1 MGNYILL
8 LTDAYLRTYF
18 IDRKHMIARPDY
30 LNKLISKK
38 ENGLI
43 KIITGNRRCGKSYL
57 LFTIYHE
64 YLVSAGIA
72 ENQIIELALDETV
85 NAKYRNP
92 IELDSY
98 IRSLV
103 SDKSKQYYVFLDEIQ
118 KVDEIQNPYV
128 DNPNSKITFVDTVLG
143 LMKIKNVDLYITGS
157 NSKMLSS
164 DILTEFRDRGDE
176 IRVYPLSFA
185 EFYTSFKGDKNE
197 AWKEYYTYG
206 GMPLAVTK
214 KTPEEKS
221 KYLKDL
227 FTGTY
232 LKDVLERYTITNSTS
247 DLEELLNIISSS
259 IGSLT
264 NPLNLSNTFKTVKK
278 RNLAPETI
286 STYLDY
292 FKDAFLID
300 SAVRYN
306 IKGKKYISTPLKYYF
321 VDVGLRNARLNFRQQ
336 EENHIMENIIFN
348 ELKIRGFDVD
358 IGVIEHNTKDATGK
372 SRRNFLEIDFVAN
385 KGSNRFYIQSALYV
399 DTQEKRE
406 QETQSLNRIH
416 DSFKKIVVVKDD
428 IEPWQDDKG
437 IQYIGIEQFLLE
449 KDWLR

>member
-1 MGNYILL
+1 MFKGLKVIERPR
-8 LTDAYLRTYF
+8 YLE
-18 IDRKHMIARPDY
+18 
-30 LNKLISKK
+30 KLISKR
-38 ENGLI
+38 ENGLV

-57 LFTIYHE
+57 LFVIYHQ
-64 YLVSAGIA
+64 YLINNGVKQ
-72 ENQIIELALDETV
+72 EQIIELALDETA

-92 IELDSY
+92 IELDKY

-103 SDKSKQYYVFLDEIQ
+103 SDTSKQYYIFLDEIQ
-118 KVDEIQNPYV
+118 KVEEIQNPYLP
-128 DNPNSKITFVDTVLG
+128 NPDAKITFVDTVLG
-143 LMKIKNVDLYITGS
+143 FMKLPNADIYITGS

-164 DILTEFRDRGDE
+164 DIVTEFRDRGDE
-176 IRVYPLSFA
+176 VRIYPLSFS
-185 EFYTSFKGDKNE
+185 EFYSAYKGDKSK
-197 AWKEYYTYG
+197 AWREYYTYG
-206 GMPLAVTK
+206 GMPLVVTK
-214 KTPEEKS
+214 KTPAEKS

-232 LKDVLERYTITNSTS
+232 IKDVLERHKVINDSS
-247 DLEELLNIISSS
+247 DLEELLNVISSS

-278 RNLAPETI
+278 RNVAPETV
-286 STYLDY
+286 SLYLEY

-306 IKGKKYISTPLKYYF
+306 VKGKKYISTPLKYYF

-358 IGVIEHNTKDATGK
+358 VGVVEHNTKDARGK
-372 SRRNFLEIDFVAN
+372 SQRNYLEVDFIAN
-385 KGSNRFYIQSALYV
+385 MGSKRFYIQSALNI
-399 DTQEKRE
+399 DDQEKKQ
-406 QETQSLNRIH
+406 QEINSLCRIN
-416 DSFKKIVVVKDD
+416 DSFKKFVVIKDN

-449 KDWLR
+449 EDWLR

>member
-1 MGNYILL
+1 
-8 LTDAYLRTYF
+8 
-18 IDRKHMIARPDY
+18 MIARPDY

-118 KVDEIQNPYV
+118 KVEEIQNPYV
-128 DNPNSKITFVDTVLG
+128 DNPDSKITFVDTVLG

-232 LKDVLERYTITNSTS
+232 LKDVLERHTITNSTS

-385 KGSNRFYIQSALYV
+385 RGNNRFYIQSALHL

-449 KDWLR
+449 KYWLR

>member
-1 MGNYILL
+1 
-8 LTDAYLRTYF
+8 
-18 IDRKHMIARPDY
+18 MIARPDY

-128 DNPNSKITFVDTVLG
+128 DNPDSKITFVDTVLG

-221 KYLKDL
+221 KYLKNL

-232 LKDVLERYTITNSTS
+232 LKDVLERHTITNSTS

-385 KGSNRFYIQSALYV
+385 RGNNRFYIQSALHL

>member
-1 MGNYILL
+1 
-8 LTDAYLRTYF
+8 
-18 IDRKHMIARPDY
+18 MIARPDY

-38 ENGLI
+38 KNGLI

-232 LKDVLERYTITNSTS
+232 LKDVLERHTITNSTS
-247 DLEELLNIISSS
+247 DLEEFLNIISSS

-437 IQYIGIEQFLLE
+437 IRYIGIEQFLLE

>member
-1 MGNYILL
+1 MFLDIPQMDVFTEDYSSVFSVIE
-8 LTDAYLRTYF
+8 DA
-18 IDRKHMIARPDY
+18 A
-30 LNKLISKK
+30 KK

-128 DNPNSKITFVDTVLG
+128 DNPDSKITFVDTVLG

-185 EFYTSFKGDKNE
+185 EFYASFKGDKNE

-206 GMPLAVTK
+206 GMPLAVMK

-232 LKDVLERYTITNSTS
+232 LKDVLERHIITNSTS

-372 SRRNFLEIDFVAN
+372 SRRNFLEIDFIAN
-385 KGSNRFYIQSALYV
+385 RGNNRFYIQSALHL

-449 KDWLR
+449 KYWLR

>member
-1 MGNYILL
+1 
-8 LTDAYLRTYF
+8 
-18 IDRKHMIARPDY
+18 MIARPDY

-57 LFTIYHE
+57 LFTIYNE

-128 DNPNSKITFVDTVLG
+128 DNPDSKITFVDTVLG

-232 LKDVLERYTITNSTS
+232 LKDVLERHTITNSTS

-385 KGSNRFYIQSALYV
+385 KGNNRFYIQSALHL

-449 KDWLR
+449 KYWLR

>member
-1 MGNYILL
+1 
-8 LTDAYLRTYF
+8 
-18 IDRKHMIARPDY
+18 MIARPDY

-57 LFTIYHE
+57 LFTIYHG

-143 LMKIKNVDLYITGS
+143 LMKIKNVDLYITGN
-157 NSKMLSS
+157 NSKMLPS

-185 EFYTSFKGDKNE
+185 EFYASFKGDKNE

-232 LKDVLERYTITNSTS
+232 LKDVLERHIITNSTS

-306 IKGKKYISTPLKYYF
+306 IKGKKSYY
-321 VDVGLRNARLNFRQQ
+321 G
-336 EENHIMENIIFN
+336 
-348 ELKIRGFDVD
+348 
-358 IGVIEHNTKDATGK
+358 EH
-372 SRRNFLEIDFVAN
+372 
-385 KGSNRFYIQSALYV
+385 YIQ
-399 DTQEKRE
+399 
-406 QETQSLNRIH
+406 
-416 DSFKKIVVVKDD
+416 
-428 IEPWQDDKG
+428 
-437 IQYIGIEQFLLE
+437 
-449 KDWLR
+449 

>member
-1 MGNYILL
+1 
-8 LTDAYLRTYF
+8 
-18 IDRKHMIARPDY
+18 MIARPDY

-57 LFTIYHE
+57 LFTIYHG

-185 EFYTSFKGDKNE
+185 EFYASFKGDKNE

-232 LKDVLERYTITNSTS
+232 LKDVLERHTITNSTS

-358 IGVIEHNTKDATGK
+358 IGVVEHNTKDATGK

-385 KGSNRFYIQSALYV
+385 RGNNRFYIQSALHL
-399 DTQEKRE
+399 DTQEKME

>member
-1 MGNYILL
+1 
-8 LTDAYLRTYF
+8 
-18 IDRKHMIARPDY
+18 MIARPDY

-128 DNPNSKITFVDTVLG
+128 DNPDSKITFVDTVLG

-185 EFYTSFKGDKNE
+185 EFYASFKGDKNE

-206 GMPLAVTK
+206 GMPLAVMK

-232 LKDVLERYTITNSTS
+232 LKDVLERHTITNSTS

-372 SRRNFLEIDFVAN
+372 SRRNFLEIDFIAN
-385 KGSNRFYIQSALYV
+385 RGNNRFYIQSALHL
-399 DTQEKRE
+399 DTQEKME

-449 KDWLR
+449 KYWLR

>member
-1 MGNYILL
+1 
-8 LTDAYLRTYF
+8 
-18 IDRKHMIARPDY
+18 MIARPDY

-57 LFTIYHE
+57 LFTIYHG

-143 LMKIKNVDLYITGS
+143 LMKIKNVDLYITGN
-157 NSKMLSS
+157 NSKMLPS

-185 EFYTSFKGDKNE
+185 EFYASFKGDKNE

-232 LKDVLERYTITNSTS
+232 LKDVLERHIITNSTS

-278 RNLAPETI
+278 RKLAPETI

-385 KGSNRFYIQSALYV
+385 RGNNRFYIQSALHL
-399 DTQEKRE
+399 DTQEKME

>member
-1 MGNYILL
+1 
-8 LTDAYLRTYF
+8 
-18 IDRKHMIARPDY
+18 MIARPDY

-57 LFTIYHE
+57 LFTIYHG

-143 LMKIKNVDLYITGS
+143 LMKIKNVDLYITGN
-157 NSKMLSS
+157 NSKMLPS

-185 EFYTSFKGDKNE
+185 EFYASFKGDKNE

-232 LKDVLERYTITNSTS
+232 LKDVLERHIITNSTS

-385 KGSNRFYIQSALYV
+385 RGNNRFYIQSALHL
-399 DTQEKRE
+399 DTQEKME

>member
-1 MGNYILL
+1 
-8 LTDAYLRTYF
+8 
-18 IDRKHMIARPDY
+18 MIARPDY

-185 EFYTSFKGDKNE
+185 EFYASFKGDKNE

-232 LKDVLERYTITNSTS
+232 LKDVLERHTITNSTS

-306 IKGKKYISTPLKYYF
+306 IKWKKYISTPLKYYF

-385 KGSNRFYIQSALYV
+385 RGNNRFYIQSALHL
-399 DTQEKRE
+399 DTQEKME

-449 KDWLR
+449 KYWLR

>member
-1 MGNYILL
+1 
-8 LTDAYLRTYF
+8 
-18 IDRKHMIARPDY
+18 MIARPDY

-143 LMKIKNVDLYITGS
+143 LMKIKNVDLYITGN
-157 NSKMLSS
+157 NSKMLPS

-185 EFYTSFKGDKNE
+185 EFYASFKGDKNE

-232 LKDVLERYTITNSTS
+232 LKDVLERHTITNSTS

-385 KGSNRFYIQSALYV
+385 RGNNRFYIQSALHL
-399 DTQEKRE
+399 DTQEKME

>member
-1 MGNYILL
+1 
-8 LTDAYLRTYF
+8 
-18 IDRKHMIARPDY
+18 MIARPDY

-214 KTPEEKS
+214 KTPKEKS

-232 LKDVLERYTITNSTS
+232 LKDVLERHTITNSTS

>member
-1 MGNYILL
+1 
-8 LTDAYLRTYF
+8 
-18 IDRKHMIARPDY
+18 MIARPDY

-128 DNPNSKITFVDTVLG
+128 DNPDSKITFVDTVLG

-232 LKDVLERYTITNSTS
+232 LKDVLERHTITNSTS

-385 KGSNRFYIQSALYV
+385 RGNNRFYIQSALYV

-437 IQYIGIEQFLLE
+437 IRYIGIEQFLLE

>member
-1 MGNYILL
+1 
-8 LTDAYLRTYF
+8 
-18 IDRKHMIARPDY
+18 MIARPDY

-64 YLVSAGIA
+64 YLVSAGIT

-232 LKDVLERYTITNSTS
+232 LKDVLERHTITNSTS

-300 SAVRYN
+300 SVVRYN

-385 KGSNRFYIQSALYV
+385 RGNNRFYIQSALHL

-449 KDWLR
+449 KYWLR

>member
-1 MGNYILL
+1 M
-8 LTDAYLRTYF
+8 
-18 IDRKHMIARPDY
+18 
-30 LNKLISKK
+30 
-38 ENGLI
+38 
-43 KIITGNRRCGKSYL
+43 
-57 LFTIYHE
+57 
-64 YLVSAGIA
+64 VSAGIA

-232 LKDVLERYTITNSTS
+232 LKDVLERHTITNSTS

>member
-1 MGNYILL
+1 
-8 LTDAYLRTYF
+8 
-18 IDRKHMIARPDY
+18 MIARPDY

-232 LKDVLERYTITNSTS
+232 LKDVLERHTITNSTS

-385 KGSNRFYIQSALYV
+385 KGSNRFYIQSALHL
-399 DTQEKRE
+399 DTQEKME

>member
-1 MGNYILL
+1 
-8 LTDAYLRTYF
+8 
-18 IDRKHMIARPDY
+18 MIARPDY

-128 DNPNSKITFVDTVLG
+128 DNPDSKITFVDTVLG

-185 EFYTSFKGDKNE
+185 EFYTSFKGDKKE

-232 LKDVLERYTITNSTS
+232 LKDVLERHTITNSTS

-385 KGSNRFYIQSALYV
+385 RGSNRFYIQSALYV

-437 IQYIGIEQFLLE
+437 IRYIGIEQFLLE

>member
-1 MGNYILL
+1 
-8 LTDAYLRTYF
+8 
-18 IDRKHMIARPDY
+18 MIARPDY

-185 EFYTSFKGDKNE
+185 EFYASFKGDKNE

-232 LKDVLERYTITNSTS
+232 LKDVLERHIITNSTS

-385 KGSNRFYIQSALYV
+385 RGNNRFYIQSALHL

-449 KDWLR
+449 KYWLR

>member
-1 MGNYILL
+1 
-8 LTDAYLRTYF
+8 
-18 IDRKHMIARPDY
+18 MIARPDY

-64 YLVSAGIA
+64 YLVSAGIT

-98 IRSLV
+98 IRRLV

-185 EFYTSFKGDKNE
+185 EFYTSFKGDKKE

-232 LKDVLERYTITNSTS
+232 LKDVLERHIITNSTS

-385 KGSNRFYIQSALYV
+385 RGNNRFYIQSALHL
-399 DTQEKRE
+399 DTQEKME

-449 KDWLR
+449 KYWLR

>member
-1 MGNYILL
+1 
-8 LTDAYLRTYF
+8 
-18 IDRKHMIARPDY
+18 MIARPDY

-57 LFTIYHE
+57 LFTIYHG

-221 KYLKDL
+221 KYLKNL

-232 LKDVLERYTITNSTS
+232 LKDVLERHTITNSTS

-385 KGSNRFYIQSALYV
+385 RGNNRFYIQSALHL
-399 DTQEKRE
+399 DTQEKME

>member
-1 MGNYILL
+1 M
-8 LTDAYLRTYF
+8 
-18 IDRKHMIARPDY
+18 
-30 LNKLISKK
+30 
-38 ENGLI
+38 
-43 KIITGNRRCGKSYL
+43 
-57 LFTIYHE
+57 
-64 YLVSAGIA
+64 VSAGIA

-206 GMPLAVTK
+206 GMPPAVTK

-232 LKDVLERYTITNSTS
+232 LKDALERHTITNSTS

-385 KGSNRFYIQSALYV
+385 RGSNRFYIQSALYV

>member
-1 MGNYILL
+1 
-8 LTDAYLRTYF
+8 
-18 IDRKHMIARPDY
+18 MIARPDY

-185 EFYTSFKGDKNE
+185 EFYASFKGDKNE

-232 LKDVLERYTITNSTS
+232 LKDVLERHTITNSTS

>member
-1 MGNYILL
+1 
-8 LTDAYLRTYF
+8 
-18 IDRKHMIARPDY
+18 MIARPDY

-232 LKDVLERYTITNSTS
+232 LKDVLERHTITNSTS

-385 KGSNRFYIQSALYV
+385 RGSNRFYIQSALYV

>member
-1 MGNYILL
+1 
-8 LTDAYLRTYF
+8 
-18 IDRKHMIARPDY
+18 MIARPDY

-232 LKDVLERYTITNSTS
+232 LKDVLERHTITNSTS

-264 NPLNLSNTFKTVKK
+264 NPLNLSNTFKTVKRRK
-278 RNLAPETI
+278 LAPETI

-385 KGSNRFYIQSALYV
+385 RGNNRFYIQSALHL

>member
-1 MGNYILL
+1 
-8 LTDAYLRTYF
+8 
-18 IDRKHMIARPDY
+18 MIARPDY

-57 LFTIYHE
+57 LFTIYHG

-232 LKDVLERYTITNSTS
+232 LKDVLERHTITNSTS

-385 KGSNRFYIQSALYV
+385 RGNNRFYIQSALHL
-399 DTQEKRE
+399 DTQEKME

>member
-1 MGNYILL
+1 
-8 LTDAYLRTYF
+8 
-18 IDRKHMIARPDY
+18 MIARPDY

-232 LKDVLERYTITNSTS
+232 LKDVLERHTITNSTS

-321 VDVGLRNARLNFRQQ
+321 VDVGLRNTRLNFRQQ

-385 KGSNRFYIQSALYV
+385 RGNNRFYIQSALHL

>member
-1 MGNYILL
+1 
-8 LTDAYLRTYF
+8 
-18 IDRKHMIARPDY
+18 MIARPDY

-103 SDKSKQYYVFLDEIQ
+103 WDKSKQYYVFLDEIQ

-185 EFYTSFKGDKNE
+185 EFYTSFKGDKSE

-232 LKDVLERYTITNSTS
+232 LKDVLERHTITNSTS